1 MTTFATIAS
10 ETTLVTSPQPGEL
23 SPIEA
28 AIMDGCNDLHEA
40 IGGGLG
46 LVERVASLR
55 GQLETLLQRYE
66 DTDGENHP
74 NPRWAVPNQRAL
86 VLSAAGEVDAAI
98 EYELIAIEHADTPRR
113 LEISLGNL
121 CERCIRARRY
131 QEAVEFFFR
140 AVEVAPDRLPIL
152 LTGAQALYLAGF
164 KDDANKI
171 FEALQAEP
179 LTPTGELAAYLDFEA
194 RLTEMADELPALA
207 RLFARR
213 DLEVRHA

>member
-1 MTTFATIAS
+1 MTAIATTTS
-10 ETTLVTSPQPGEL
+10 ETTLVTSPTPGEL

-28 AIMDGCNDLHEA
+28 AIMDACNDLHEA
-40 IGGGLG
+40 IGLG
-46 LVERVASLR
+46 LMDRVAGLR
-55 GQLETLLQRYE
+55 AQLETLLQRYE
-66 DTDGENHP
+66 ETDGENHP

-86 VLSAAGEVDAAI
+86 VLSAAGEVEAAI

-164 KDDANKI
+164 KDDANRI
-171 FEALQAEP
+171 FEALEREP
-179 LTPTGELAAYLDFEA
+179 LTPTGELAAYLDFET
-194 RLTEMADELPALA
+194 RLMEMADDLPALA

-213 DLEVRHA
+213 EQEVRHA